1 MGYNTYYELTVDY
14 TKGQAEIE
22 KAKETEIQEIKD
34 SNLSEKT
41 KQRLISD
48 INKEYQDQYVT
59 KSDVVD
65 IIGFNPFGDKCKW
78 YDHEE
83 DMISVSKKFNG
94 VLFVLTGHGE
104 ERDDIWKKYFYN
116 GQTQVAMV
124 KITFD
129 ECTLV

>member
-1 MGYNTYYELTVDY
+1 MDYNTYYELTVDY
-14 TKGQAEIE
+14 TKGQAERE

-48 INKEYQDQYVT
+48 ITKEYQNHYVT

-65 IIGFNPFGDKCKW
+65 IIGYNPFGDSCKW

-83 DMISVSKKFNG
+83 DMTSVSEKFNG
-94 VLFVLTGHGE
+94 ILFVLYGNGE
-104 ERDDIWKKYFYN
+104 EVGDIWKKYFYN
-116 GQTQVAMV
+116 GQMQVTKV